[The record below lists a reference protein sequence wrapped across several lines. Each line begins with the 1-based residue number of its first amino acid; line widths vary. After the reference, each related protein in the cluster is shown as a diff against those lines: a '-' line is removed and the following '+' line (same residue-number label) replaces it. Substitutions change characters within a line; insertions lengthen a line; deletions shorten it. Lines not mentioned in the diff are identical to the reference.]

1 MPQPEIKV
9 IQLMLLQSKECIEQ
23 DSNSQ
28 PYDHQAK
35 ALPTELTWIVENK
48 CFRLSFIPI
57 FVLFFGLFR
66 PFGLFPCI
74 QYQESVKKL
83 RSTL

>member
-1 MPQPEIKV
+1 MSQPEIME
-9 IQLMLLQSKECIEQ
+9 ILFLLLQSKECIEQ

-28 PYDHQAK
+28 PSDYQAK
-35 ALPTELTWIVENK
+35 ALPTELTWIVKNE

-57 FVLFFGLFR
+57 SVLFFGLFR